1 MTASQTDP
9 PPAAARAARGSAR
22 RAAVTILVVIVAGA
36 AVFALN
42 RFVTLD
48 LVLARYD
55 ALRTA
60 VDHNRPLGLGLFMLA
75 YAGAVAVSL
84 PGASLFTLLGGL
96 LFGWLAGGLATVAA
110 ATTGAVLLFLIA
122 RTALGPLL
130 AGRAGPRL
138 QRVLDALR
146 ADLASYL
153 LFLRLA
159 PVFPFWLVNLAAALL
174 PAPLGTFALT
184 TAVGILPGSF
194 AMASAGAALA
204 GVVEKRKVVYD
215 ACVAAGRHPCSF
227 EITLKH
233 VLTPEILLSLGALG
247 LLALVPV
254 ALRRL
259 GLMKQWRSGPPS
271 GDAA

>member
-159 PVFPFWLVNLAAALL
+159 PVFPFWLV
-174 PAPLGTFALT
+174 TFALT